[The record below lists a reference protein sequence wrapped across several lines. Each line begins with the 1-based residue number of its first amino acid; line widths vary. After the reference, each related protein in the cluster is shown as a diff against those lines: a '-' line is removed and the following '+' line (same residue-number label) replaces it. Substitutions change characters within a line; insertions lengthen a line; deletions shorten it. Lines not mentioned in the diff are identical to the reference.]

1 MNKRGP
7 RTEPWGI
14 FNIKAARLLA
24 RITDILLSVLQVA
37 FEPVQSNSTYTVK
50 FEFR

>member
-1 MNKRGP
+1 MYDTFIIRYIVQFKDVG
-7 RTEPWGI
+7 W
-14 FNIKAARLLA
+14 RLLA

-37 FEPVQSNSTYTVK
+37 FEPVQSNAMYTVK